1 MWLCRPCRRAFAFY
15 MGYIPTRPTCHTVMT
30 KHYTNGDIT
39 VIWKPELCR
48 HSGICARGL
57 PTVFRPRLKPW
68 IDLTPA
74 DSATIAAQ
82 VERCPSGALSW
93 SRNEPANSS
102 GS

>member
-1 MWLCRPCRRAFAFY
+1 M
-15 MGYIPTRPTCHTVMT
+15 I

-39 VIWKPELCR
+39 VVWKPNVCI

-57 PTVFRPRLKPW
+57 PTVFRPRTTPW

-82 VERCPSGALSW
+82 VDRCPSGALTW
-93 SRNEPANSS
+93 IRNGSS
-102 GS
+102 DPSASS